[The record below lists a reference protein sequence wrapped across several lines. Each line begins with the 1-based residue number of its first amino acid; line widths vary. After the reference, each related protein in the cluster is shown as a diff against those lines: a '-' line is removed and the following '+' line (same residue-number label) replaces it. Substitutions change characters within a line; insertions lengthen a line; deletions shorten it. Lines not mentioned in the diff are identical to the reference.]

1 MLNSQLEHLNLTL
14 LKSQKGRFYISLEP
28 LDLEI
33 DNLEVGDIIFFREL
47 NFIVRDRFRQIAQLE
62 LTKVNNL
69 EGFLVKSLFEESIKE
84 PHTDIRVAKVQKEKI
99 ELNNWIEFNWRVSK
113 SLFIFSKNRAI
124 GKGELVELKDG
135 FGVRVKEIYE

>member
-14 LKSQKGRFYISLEP
+14 LKNQKDGFYISLEP
-28 LDLEI
+28 LDLKI

-47 NFIVRDRFRQIAQLE
+47 NFIVRDRFGQIAQLE

-69 EGFLVKSLFEESIKE
+69 EGFLVKSFFEESIKE

-99 ELNNWIEFNWRVSK
+99 KLNNWIEFNWKVSK
-113 SLFIFSKNRAI
+113 ALFIFFEDRAV
-124 GKGELVELKDG
+124 GKGEIVKLKDG